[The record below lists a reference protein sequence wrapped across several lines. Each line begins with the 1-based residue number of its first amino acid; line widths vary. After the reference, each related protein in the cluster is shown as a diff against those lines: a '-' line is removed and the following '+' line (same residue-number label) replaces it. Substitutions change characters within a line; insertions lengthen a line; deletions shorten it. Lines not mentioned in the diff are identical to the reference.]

1 MIEDRLE
8 ILEVNVTEFVQ
19 PEVVNSGSGCGE
31 VVLLEASLEKTYDTT
46 NDESAFLFVCQMF
59 YDINKF

>member
-1 MIEDRLE
+1 MIENRLE

-46 NDESAFLFVCQMF
+46 NQLFCLSAKCFM
-59 YDINKF
+59 I